1 MRESLEVIYFITMG
15 ISKVDLAIKGL
26 VKTYPVRAEL
36 NLITEGTRL
45 MFPSTTLYWQ
55 LNVKLEVSL
64 FLTMKSIFVV
74 FYLGIVAITWKQREQ
89 VC

>member
-45 MFPSTTLYWQ
+45 MFPSTTLYW
-55 LNVKLEVSL
+55 
-64 FLTMKSIFVV
+64 
-74 FYLGIVAITWKQREQ
+74 
-89 VC
+89 